1 MYNLNKLRLL
11 HKKNNN
17 INESDNLTEISKA
30 EEISKTEEISK
41 IEEISKTEEISKD
54 NNKKKLINN
63 LIFNNKKIY
72 MKQRLI
78 NNNINNTN
86 NINKKKI
93 NIYNSKQINVDI
105 SNNNIV
111 NSDILN
117 KNIIDNNYIEKY
129 ILHSKK
135 SDILCVTT
143 FNKKLYDSYAY
154 KFIQTYNLP
163 FDLIIYTEDDL
174 VINENPK
181 YNYTIINSTN
191 VIPEMNDFINKNK
204 LRNINDKIKLNFL
217 GDGIRFCYKVFA
229 VTHAGLTFTD
239 YKYLIWLDADILFK
253 NSFNINYIETELT
266 TPLSM
271 MSFLGRYNQ
280 YSECGFLI
288 FNMKHEYIN
297 YYFKE
302 MKRMYVSN
310 DIYKLNEY
318 HDSYIWDYV
327 RLQFETK
334 FNVETFSITE
344 FNMNNDV
351 LSKSKLFTYLVHL
364 KGNRKYN

>member
-1 MYNLNKLRLL
+1 
-11 HKKNNN
+11 
-17 INESDNLTEISKA
+17 
-30 EEISKTEEISK
+30 
-41 IEEISKTEEISKD
+41 
-54 NNKKKLINN
+54 
-63 LIFNNKKIY
+63 
-72 MKQRLI
+72 
-78 NNNINNTN
+78 
-86 NINKKKI
+86 
-93 NIYNSKQINVDI
+93 
-105 SNNNIV
+105 
-111 NSDILN
+111 
-117 KNIIDNNYIEKY
+117 
-129 ILHSKK
+129 
-135 SDILCVTT
+135 
-143 FNKKLYDSYAY
+143 
-154 KFIQTYNLP
+154 
-163 FDLIIYTEDDL
+163 
-174 VINENPK
+174 
-181 YNYTIINSTN
+181 
-191 VIPEMNDFINKNK
+191 
-204 LRNINDKIKLNFL
+204 
-217 GDGIRFCYKVFA
+217 
-229 VTHAGLTFTD
+229 
-239 YKYLIWLDADILFK
+239 
-253 NSFNINYIETELT
+253 
-266 TPLSM
+266 M